1 MEQPQSLGFE
11 RGGELDSTAITNIAV
26 VGGSAVVTGAAG
38 ALIVAEGTKTHPVPI
53 AFSPDIRGTVG
64 FTDKAGA
71 TATNVD
77 QTIILPNA
85 KVGTGLPILQGVKVN
100 ITHPN
105 IYQELNNAL
114 AHPHETTAVQKQFVA
129 LIAKPETTKQQ
140 VSETLTSAVVDG
152 ATGFAV
158 VAAGVAI
165 AARRI
170 HPIRRF
176 NNYVDNLKNRYAR
189 FAVRG
194 GAVALAATVAG
205 GCGYQGYDY
214 ASSSQP
220 KGDPLPLEITKR
232 SSQLEGGYVHGDILK
247 GLLNKVVAQVDK
259 GARGWDRTNEQ
270 LNTAVSEYMLR
281 NGNYSGYQANE
292 AVVTT
297 TGMLCNEGA
306 ARTVYQ
312 TVQWRFAHSA
322 TVSAGDNH
330 IMGNRWPALESNC
343 MKTIQDHTI
352 GRNNASALGNHDGKP
367 GPWDISKD
375 NDYVKKVGNAFY
387 VSVPDPRDMMG
398 NKTAT
403 PPSGEDLKYAIAAAG
418 SLVAEKA
425 CEVESTTG
433 KRPRVI
439 VSSPEM
445 GYEVILRGCATSVT
459 SDHYLFTKSPTRPTL
474 KNIEANGRITH
485 QFVNNSLAGAKSNYS
500 FYKDPQKPASIG
512 VQYYDKQ
519 NGELT
524 EALSIEYG
532 PGLKTEVRSQ
542 DSYTITAPPRYIVN
556 YVANYSKTA
565 AETFAMR

>member
-1 MEQPQSLGFE
+1 MEHPQSLSFE

-26 VGGSAVVTGAAG
+26 VGGSAVAAGAAG
-38 ALIVAEGTKTHPVPI
+38 ALVVAEGTKTHPVPI

-64 FTDKAGA
+64 FTDEAGA

-114 AHPHETTAVQKQFVA
+114 AHPHQTTAVQKQFVA

-176 NNYVDNLKNRYAR
+176 NNYVDSLKSRSAR
-189 FAVRG
+189 LAVRG
-194 GAVALAATVAG
+194 GAVALAATVVG

-214 ASSSQP
+214 AASSQINSE
-220 KGDPLPLEITKR
+220 PLPAEITKR
-232 SSQLEGGYVHGDILK
+232 SPQLEGGSVHGDILK

-259 GARGWDRTNEQ
+259 GSRGWDSTNDQ
-270 LNTAVSEYMLR
+270 VNTALSKFILK
-281 NGNYSGYQANE
+281 NGNNAGYE
-292 AVVTT
+292 GSDAVISM

-312 TVQWRFAHSA
+312 TMQWRFPHSA
-322 TVSAGDNH
+322 TVSAGDNF
-330 IMGNRWPALESNC
+330 IMGHRWPAIESNC
-343 MKTIQDHTI
+343 MKLIQNHTI
-352 GRNNASALGNHDGKP
+352 GRNNVSALGNHDGKP
-367 GPWDISKD
+367 GAWDISKE
-375 NDYVKKVGNAFY
+375 NDYVKKSGNAYY
-387 VSVPDPRDMMG
+387 VSVPDPRDTMG
-398 NKTAT
+398 DKTAV
-403 PPSGEDLKYAIAAAG
+403 PPSGEKLKHAIADAG
-418 SLVAEKA
+418 SLVAKKA
-425 CEVESTTG
+425 CQVEQESG

-439 VSSPEM
+439 LSAPEM

-459 SDHYLFTKSPTRPTL
+459 SDHYLFTKTPSRPTL
-474 KNIEANGRITH
+474 KNIETNGKVVH
-485 QFVNNSLAGAKSNYS
+485 QFVNSTAAGANSNYA
-500 FYKDPQKPASIG
+500 FYKRPQKPASMS
-512 VQYYDKQ
+512 VQYYDKKSDELVGSISIQYGRGVSAAVKRQ
-519 NGELT
+519 NSAQT
-524 EALSIEYG
+524 
-532 PGLKTEVRSQ
+532 
-542 DSYTITAPPRYIVN
+542 TAPPNYMVN
-556 YVANYSKTA
+556 FVRQYSKTA
-565 AETFAMR
+565 DKTLSSK